1 MLLTVYYFEFVSVY
15 DDMII
20 NILFAVCSNSRVSPF
35 HILSSI
41 ITMLARFV
49 RKFPVQRLAR
59 LAHTEAAS
67 EAAPKMF
74 GVRNRVL

>member
-1 MLLTVYYFEFVSVY
+1 MVYGSSIPLFV
-15 DDMII
+15 
-20 NILFAVCSNSRVSPF
+20 VCLNSRGSSF
-35 HILSSI
+35 YIFSSI

-74 GVRNRVL
+74 GVRYRVL